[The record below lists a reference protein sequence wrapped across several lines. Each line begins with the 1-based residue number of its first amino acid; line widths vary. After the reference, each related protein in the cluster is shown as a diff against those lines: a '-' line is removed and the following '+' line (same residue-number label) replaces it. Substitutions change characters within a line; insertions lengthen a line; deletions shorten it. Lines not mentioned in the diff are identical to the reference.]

1 MNSFRFTLLLTLISF
16 AITITAQTSYWQ
28 AMNAPTFEDALLTR
42 NVAEGEIYHLDI
54 APFLAQSPAKDSKKA
69 TTIILPNPDNEL
81 VEFNIWDAPIMEAG
95 LATKYPHIR
104 TFHIQNIA
112 DPTQHGRLSITTN
125 GLRAYVVSASDS
137 YYIYPDNQEKST
149 YAVFSKSDRIH
160 HDDFICEV
168 IHGENTPSEEI
179 DTRSLTQIGENLR
192 VFRLAVA
199 TTGEYSQY
207 HGGTITSTLEA
218 IVETMNEVN
227 VPFEI
232 DFAVRFILIERNDE
246 LINLDAAKDPFDNN
260 SAGQMLSAN
269 RGFIDGRVGNASY
282 DIGHVFATGGA
293 GLASLQSSCNNTRKA
308 QGITGIF
315 PPEGNNFS
323 IDYVAHELGHQLGSN
338 HTFNSCAGSNE
349 VANVAYEPGSG
360 STIMGYA
367 GLCGSNNVQ
376 SGSDDY
382 FHVSSLIQISNWLN
396 GAGSSCAQETDT
408 GNSIPTVEAGDSG
421 FFIPIGTPFALT
433 ATADDADGTEG
444 LTYCWEQYNLGTRS
458 TYGSPVGSAPSFR
471 SFNPVANP
479 TRYFPKLNSVV
490 ANSFNNSEVLPTQS
504 RPLDFQCTVR
514 DNQPNGGGVAWDLMS
529 FDATDEAGP
538 FVVTSQSETGIIWES
553 NRQATVEWDVAN
565 TDQAPV
571 NCQKVN
577 IIMSKNL
584 GISFDIMLAE
594 NVDNDGSA
602 SFIVP
607 DEAVSNFARVMVQA
621 ADNVFYNVNR
631 RQFKVVEGVVSTRDL
646 DFENNISIFPNP
658 SDGQFTLQMTTQS
671 NTEAQIEVLDMQG
684 RSHSTF
690 EINSDSHEFDLSVP
704 AGLYFIKI
712 TQDDRVAYKKVVVNQ

>member
-1 MNSFRFTLLLTLISF
+1 MNIFRITLLFSLVYFTHTLN
-16 AITITAQTSYWQ
+16 AQKAYWQ
-28 AMNAPTFEDALLTR
+28 AINAPTFEDVLLTR
-42 NVAEGEIYHLDI
+42 NVAEGTIYHLDM
-54 APFLAQSPAKDSKKA
+54 APLLEASPAKDAKKA
-69 TTIILPNPDNEL
+69 TTILLPSPDNTLIEY
-81 VEFNIWDAPIMEAG
+81 NIWDAPIMEAG
-95 LATKYPHIR
+95 LAAKYPHIR
-104 TFHIQNIA
+104 TFQIQNIA
-112 DPTQHGRLSITTN
+112 DPAQHGRLSITSN
-125 GLRAYVVSASDS
+125 GLRAYIASPKDS

-168 IHGENTPSEEI
+168 IHEEHSPTEEI
-179 DTRSLTQIGENLR
+179 ATRSLTQIGENLR
-192 VFRLAVA
+192 EFRLAVA

-207 HGGTITSTLEA
+207 HGGSISSTLEA
-218 IVETMNEVN
+218 IVETMSEVN

-232 DFAVRFILIERNDE
+232 DFAVRFILIARNDE
-246 LINLDAAKDPFDNN
+246 LINLDASKDPFDNN
-260 SAGQMLSAN
+260 NAGQMLSAN
-269 RGFIDGRVGNASY
+269 RAFIDGRVGNASY

-293 GLASLQSSCNNTRKA
+293 GLASVRSNCNSTRKA
-308 QGITGIF
+308 QGATGIF
-315 PPEGNNFS
+315 PPDGNNFS
-323 IDYVAHELGHQLGSN
+323 IDYVAHELGHQLGSQ

-349 VANVAYEPGSG
+349 VATVAYEPGSG

-382 FHVSSLIQISNWLN
+382 FHVSSLIQISTWLN

-408 GNSIPTVEAGDSG
+408 GNSIPSVEAGDSG

-433 ATADDADGTEG
+433 AVADDADGMEG

-458 TYGSPVGSAPSFR
+458 TYGNPIGSAPSFR
-471 SFNPVANP
+471 SFSPVNDA
-479 TRYFPKLNSVV
+479 TRYFPKLNTVV
-490 ANSFNNSEVLPTQS
+490 SNTFNKSEVLPTQS

-514 DNQPNGGGVAWDLMS
+514 DNHPNGGGVAWDLIS

-538 FVVTSQSETGIIWES
+538 FVVTSQSETGIVWES

-571 NCQKVN
+571 NCEKVN
-577 IIMSKNL
+577 IVMSKNL
-584 GISFDIMLAE
+584 GITFDIMLAE

-646 DFENNISIFPNP
+646 DFENTISIFPNP
-658 SDGQFTLQMTTQS
+658 SAGQFTLQMATLSRTD
-671 NTEAQIEVLDMQG
+671 TQIEVLDMQG
-684 RSHSTF
+684 RSHSAF
-690 EINSDSHEFDLSVP
+690 EIRSTHHQFDLTVP

-712 TQDDRVAYKKVVVNQ
+712 TQDDRVAYKKVVVNR